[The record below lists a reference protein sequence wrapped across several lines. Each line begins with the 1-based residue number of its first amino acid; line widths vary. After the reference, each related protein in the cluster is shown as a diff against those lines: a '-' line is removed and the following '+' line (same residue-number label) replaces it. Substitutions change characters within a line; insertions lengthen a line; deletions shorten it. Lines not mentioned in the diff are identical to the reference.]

1 MAQTELNCVHQH
13 HLTTDIH
20 KLILKNDST
29 AAVDDALLYLKH
41 ILDGHPVEE
50 KLRLFI
56 DARSGVPPL
65 QYFFAELRKLY
76 ATYEQL
82 PEIRAVYL
90 YKDSIVLS
98 VIQMFFNALRMNASR
113 RFMKNGTDIDAQAL
127 LLSNEK

>member
-13 HLTTDIH
+13 YLNTDIH

-29 AAVDDALLYLKH
+29 AAVDDALAHLKK
-41 ILDGHPVEE
+41 ILQEHPAED

-65 QYFFAELRKLY
+65 QYFFAELRKVY
-76 ATYEQL
+76 AAQEQL

-113 RFMKNGTDIDAQAL
+113 RFMKNGTDIEAQAWL
-127 LLSNEK
+127 MSNEN

>member
-1 MAQTELNCVHQH
+1 MAQTELNCIHQH
-13 HLTTDIH
+13 FLNSGIH
-20 KLILKNDST
+20 KLILQNDSVQ
-29 AAVDDALLYLKH
+29 AVDDALLHLKK
-41 ILDGHPVEE
+41 ILNEHPVEQ

-113 RFMKNGTDIDAQAL
+113 RFMKNGTDIEAQNWL
-127 LLSNEK
+127 MSNEK

>member
-13 HLTTDIH
+13 HLTTHIH
-20 KLILKNDST
+20 KLILQNDST
-29 AAVDDALLYLKH
+29 AAVDDALHYLKQ
-41 ILDGHPVEE
+41 ILDGHPADE

-56 DARSGVPPL
+56 DARAGVPPL

-76 ATYEQL
+76 ASYEQL

-113 RFMKNGTDIDAQAL
+113 RFMKNGTDIEAQNWL
-127 LLSNEK
+127 MSNEK